1 MAPSRIQS
9 LDQFRGYTVAG
20 MFFVNFAG
28 GFAAIPAVLKHHNT
42 YCSYADTIMPQFFFA
57 VGFALRLVLLRNIGS
72 MGGRAAYGR
81 ALRRIALLAVV
92 ALVFYNLS
100 FDENRWFGL
109 LRPSWTDWAVESFW
123 RDSFQTLLHIAV
135 TSLWVLPVIARPAM
149 ARLVFGIAS
158 ALLHVGLSAWF
169 WYALLNEKHVIDGG
183 PLGFLTWTIPT
194 LAGAFAY
201 DLWKEKGAGGS
212 LRPLLQWGALFMLIG
227 YGISCVGAG
236 GHVAAPPFVAPQTTV
251 DMWTMSQRAGSVSY
265 LTFAAGFSLALYAGF
280 VWLCDLRQMKMKL
293 FSILGAN
300 ALAGYLIH
308 SLVDIPF
315 SLARHEHAPL
325 WIALLVT
332 SAFVLV
338 NTCLVWRLNRRGWFL
353 RL

>member
-81 ALRRIALLAVV
+81 ALRRIAALAVV

-135 TSLWVLPVIARPAM
+135 ASLWVLPVTQLWVADISQTFAQFHRNRPE
-149 ARLVFGIAS
+149 RRRRSG
-158 ALLHVGLSAWF
+158 
-169 WYALLNEKHVIDGG
+169 
-183 PLGFLTWTIPT
+183 
-194 LAGAFAY
+194 
-201 DLWKEKGAGGS
+201 GGS
-212 LRPLLQWGALFMLIG
+212 SR
-227 YGISCVGAG
+227 
-236 GHVAAPPFVAPQTTV
+236 
-251 DMWTMSQRAGSVSY
+251 
-265 LTFAAGFSLALYAGF
+265 
-280 VWLCDLRQMKMKL
+280 
-293 FSILGAN
+293 
-300 ALAGYLIH
+300 
-308 SLVDIPF
+308 
-315 SLARHEHAPL
+315 
-325 WIALLVT
+325 
-332 SAFVLV
+332 
-338 NTCLVWRLNRRGWFL
+338 WRLNLALPKLDPGDCLVAKKTVHPLNDLGNHVADDRCVSRNDDQLEDAIDLFAGRKANCL
-353 RL
+353 GRANPGVARSHDLGPAGDHA